1 MRQAALLGLLALA
14 GCAPRFERWAY
25 RPEGPPPPQGLRQL
39 ETRSPLTGQLER
51 SWSVR
56 YEADGRAVR
65 EGLERLWWPDG
76 TLRAERRWRAG
87 EPEGLW
93 RSWYRNGQLEAEH
106 LHGPQPAPQT
116 FFHVEGGVRA
126 MGLARSGVKEGDW
139 SHFRASGALEKQGRY
154 EGGAKVGVWTLYHP
168 NLGLAARGRY
178 EADRRVGEWR
188 TWPADPPVWSDPFW
202 PKAPAREPGPDKE
215 PGPDSQPAPDS
226 EPASA
231 PDPAAPREGP
241 SEAAPVLDPA

>member
-1 MRQAALLGLLALA
+1 MRRAALLGLLALA

-39 ETRSPLTGQLER
+39 ETRSPLTGRLER
-51 SWSVR
+51 AWSVR

-65 EGLERLWWPDG
+65 EGLEQLWWPDG

-93 RSWYRNGQLEAEH
+93 RSWYRNGRLEMEH
-106 LHGPQPAPQT
+106 AHGAQPALQT

-126 MGLARSGVKEGDW
+126 MGPALRGVKEGDW
-139 SHFRASGALEKQGRY
+139 SHFRADGSLEKQGRY
-154 EGGAKVGVWTLYHP
+154 QGGSKVGVWTLYHP
-168 NLGLAARGRY
+168 SLGLAARGRF

-188 TWPADPPVWSDPFW
+188 TWPAEPVVWSDPFW
-202 PKAPAREPGPDKE
+202 PEAPRGAEDLPEVEEPGA
-215 PGPDSQPAPDS
+215 PGDS
-226 EPASA
+226 EDASGA
-231 PDPAAPREGP
+231 VRKASSPRETRPSDPAG
-241 SEAAPVLDPA
+241 